1 MQCLCSQSFTRKVTK
16 ENHNHYS
23 PWAIGV
29 WEEDP
34 TELGQ
39 CNVTGVVMIR
49 EAVEIEKET
58 KEEEYFHRKI
68 SGNDQEGLI
77 EFI

>member
-1 MQCLCSQSFTRKVTK
+1 M
-16 ENHNHYS
+16 
-23 PWAIGV
+23 GV

-58 KEEEYFHRKI
+58 KGEEYFRRKI
-68 SGNDQEGLI
+68 SGNDQEVLT

>member
-1 MQCLCSQSFTRKVTK
+1 
-16 ENHNHYS
+16 
-23 PWAIGV
+23 
-29 WEEDP
+29 
-34 TELGQ
+34 
-39 CNVTGVVMIR
+39 MIR